1 MIYIDATELGW
12 RTYTESWVTAKFKND
27 EESKVFHRDLF
38 EKWLPKLLK
47 FKDNNCHE
55 PVKGSE
61 FCAVVSLCA
70 LYDALCKAE
79 TGFRKDALGADYNA
93 IAEKLFV
100 FALTWSV
107 GASVDEGGRKKV
119 RKFLKITIQLFKVVQ
134 QLFTTIDKF
143 LPPRHRRGIPRRQ
156 YCLRLLRGYFKKRFD
171 WMGCESTD
179 LASSE
184 VDDFP
189 RYDRYVHCS

>member
-27 EESKVFHRDLF
+27 EESKVFHRELF

-47 FKDNNCHE
+47 FKEMNCNE

-119 RKFLKITIQLFKVVQ
+119 RPKLSLILSFVCIVYQRLCNIRSVPV
-134 QLFTTIDKF
+134 
-143 LPPRHRRGIPRRQ
+143 
-156 YCLRLLRGYFKKRFD
+156 CLISTPCSLLRI
-171 WMGCESTD
+171 
-179 LASSE
+179 LSSIILWI
-184 VDDFP
+184 FQKMI
-189 RYDRYVHCS
+189 